1 MIWGTHFIQ
10 LTNEHSHILYN
21 WRLYIFCKVS
31 PEGGESPGQP
41 SGAITSQ
48 PSRLLPPSPSGFCF
62 SINFFFSPLLP
73 TSLLQARLPAST
85 QPSPSLPSTPHS
97 QGWPWQVS
105 LFVWFFVCFPTLHSK
120 RWPWQVQCS
129 GSTIVICALIFS
141 FRRPREKTML
151 PCSVC
156 GKTFDRPSLLK
167 RHMRTHTGEKPHICN
182 ICNKG
187 FSTSSSLNTHRWV
200 KSEKVGQC

>member
-1 MIWGTHFIQ
+1 MA
-10 LTNEHSHILYN
+10 LA
-21 WRLYIFCKVS
+21 
-31 PEGGESPGQP
+31 GQ
-41 SGAITSQ
+41 
-48 PSRLLPPSPSGFCF
+48 
-62 SINFFFSPLLP
+62 
-73 TSLLQARLPAST
+73 
-85 QPSPSLPSTPHS
+85 
-97 QGWPWQVS
+97 
-105 LFVWFFVCFPTLHSK
+105 FFVCVCVFPPLIQK
-120 RWPWQVQCS
+120 GGPGRFS

-200 KSEKVGQC
+200 KSERVSQCTAVLSSVFQANSQWRKAAPVWGLWKEIHSIQQPLLPQDDPQQGGTGPASEQNFRSSQNWIKFQFDPH